1 MNSFKGNKIYLRA
14 LEPADIDYI
23 FSVENNEN
31 YWNVSD
37 SQLPFSKFILK
48 DYLNNTNKD
57 IYEIKQVRL
66 VISNFN
72 DIPIGLIDLFDIDFK
87 NKRACVGVII
97 NDNEQNKGYASEA
110 LDLIIKY
117 SANHLYLNQLYCN
130 ILNDNKISLKL
141 FLNKKFKIVGIK
153 KQWVYF
159 NNQYYDEILLQRLIC
174 T

>member
-1 MNSFKGNKIYLRA
+1 MNSLKGNKIYLRA

-72 DIPIGLIDLFDIDFK
+72 DIPIGLIDLFDILIKSSDFF
-87 NKRACVGVII
+87 
-97 NDNEQNKGYASEA
+97 S
-110 LDLIIKY
+110 
-117 SANHLYLNQLYCN
+117 
-130 ILNDNKISLKL
+130 KL
-141 FLNKKFKIVGIK
+141 
-153 KQWVYF
+153 
-159 NNQYYDEILLQRLIC
+159 
-174 T
+174 